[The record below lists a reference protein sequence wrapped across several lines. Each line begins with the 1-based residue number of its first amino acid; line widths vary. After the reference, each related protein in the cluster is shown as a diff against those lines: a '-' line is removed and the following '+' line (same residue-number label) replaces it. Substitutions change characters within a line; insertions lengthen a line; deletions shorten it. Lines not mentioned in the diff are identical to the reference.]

1 MKKWCVIFFLLKAER
16 VHELNEEIG
25 KLLAKVEQLGADGNV
40 EESQKVMDEVEKARA
55 KKREAE
61 VNVYFILFLGRQ
73 DVTSDLL
80 IHVLTNKLIHNM
92 HVNGELGSL

>member
-1 MKKWCVIFFLLKAER
+1 MIFSDSLQAER

-25 KLLAKVEQLGADGNV
+25 KLLAKVEQLGAEGNV

-61 VNVYFILFLGRQ
+61 VTKFFMVVYRAL
-73 DVTSDLL
+73 VS
-80 IHVLTNKLIHNM
+80 VLPKEHIFD
-92 HVNGELGSL
+92 

>member
-1 MKKWCVIFFLLKAER
+1 MGMEENCISFYVFLPKAER

-61 VNVYFILFLGRQ
+61 VKGE
-73 DVTSDLL
+73 SGCLL
-80 IHVLTNKLIHNM
+80 KSFSVGHWEGKLKR
-92 HVNGELGSL
+92 

>member
-1 MKKWCVIFFLLKAER
+1 MVRIVFHNLKALLVLNFSLSFKAER

-40 EESQKVMDEVEKARA
+40 EESQKVMDEVEKARV

-61 VNVYFILFLGRQ
+61 V
-73 DVTSDLL
+73 S
-80 IHVLTNKLIHNM
+80 
-92 HVNGELGSL
+92 

>member
-1 MKKWCVIFFLLKAER
+1 MLSLSLSFKAER

-40 EESQKVMDEVEKARA
+40 EESQKVMDEVEKARV

-61 VNVYFILFLGRQ
+61 VSWLCKAWGMERAGSKIKLVGICVMQ
-73 DVTSDLL
+73 DVLPAVVS
-80 IHVLTNKLIHNM
+80 LTNCFI
-92 HVNGELGSL
+92 

>member
-1 MKKWCVIFFLLKAER
+1 MLLIPFFILKKTSGFCLFLNFANFRPLFFLFAKAER

-61 VNVYFILFLGRQ
+61 VI
-73 DVTSDLL
+73 
-80 IHVLTNKLIHNM
+80 
-92 HVNGELGSL
+92 

>member
-1 MKKWCVIFFLLKAER
+1 MIFFSVSFQAER

-25 KLLAKVEQLGADGNV
+25 KLLAKVEQLGAEGNV

-61 VNVYFILFLGRQ
+61 VIQFFMVICTAFL
-73 DVTSDLL
+73 S
-80 IHVLTNKLIHNM
+80 KLI
-92 HVNGELGSL
+92 